1 MKTIKRYITT
11 GIAILMATFGIHAQK
26 ISFEKT
32 TVDAGS
38 TLWKRPIT
46 VTFRFTNKERE
57 PLLIKDVDAGCG
69 CLTTYWT
76 KTAIAKGGKGE
87 IKITYDAALMG
98 SMDRYI
104 DVYTNGS
111 KKPERIRM
119 KAWVGS
125 SERQSIEEMF
135 PYSVDDILLSTNEVV
150 FPDVQAGDSA
160 KAEIEVMNTGKNV
173 YTPQLMHLPQYI
185 TAEYKPEMIA
195 RGRRGKIL
203 LTLHSD
209 KLQDLGLNQTNIYVA
224 RFAGDKVGN
233 NNDISVSAILL
244 PDLQYAE
251 SFKKQPSFNISTTN
265 INLGKLGKKKKITGT
280 VTLANRGQGVL
291 KLSKI
296 QAFNQAITIA
306 LSKTELQPK
315 EEVKMKI
322 TVDSRFLG
330 LSKAQPRVLII
341 TNDPQ
346 RPKEVVNVKYE
357 R

>member
-1 MKTIKRYITT
+1 
-11 GIAILMATFGIHAQK
+11 
-26 ISFEKT
+26 
-32 TVDAGS
+32 
-38 TLWKRPIT
+38 
-46 VTFRFTNKERE
+46 
-57 PLLIKDVDAGCG
+57 
-69 CLTTYWT
+69 
-76 KTAIAKGGKGE
+76 
-87 IKITYDAALMG
+87 
-98 SMDRYI
+98 
-104 DVYTNGS
+104 
-111 KKPERIRM
+111 
-119 KAWVGS
+119 
-125 SERQSIEEMF
+125 
-135 PYSVDDILLSTNEVV
+135 
-150 FPDVQAGDSA
+150 
-160 KAEIEVMNTGKNV
+160 
-173 YTPQLMHLPQYI
+173 MHLPQYI